1 MPLSSIPGYYSMT
14 HVIRFMMKH
23 RKLLGLAWDV
33 RRTGRGKGPAIT
45 ARQQKRLRDLVEFAR
60 VHSAFYRRLYERV
73 TFPIDDLQNLPRVTK
88 QDLMTNFDDWV
99 TDPAVTRAG
108 LEAFMADKTRVG
120 ELYLGRYAVWTTSG
134 VTGRHGIFVHDR
146 DALRV
151 YATLAM
157 VRGVMVW
164 MTPGEGLTC
173 LRGGERGAT
182 VMRTGGHYVGPAV
195 RGLYRRH
202 YPRLSQS
209 SRAFSVM
216 TSLSELVKELNAFQP
231 EFLVSFPTV
240 LALLANE
247 RRYGRLKI
255 NPLFVVTLAEWLS
268 EVARDQIAAAFNCRV
283 RNAYAASEFMGIA
296 FDCAEG
302 QLHVNADWVIL
313 EPVDARY
320 QPVPP
325 GQASRTVLLT
335 NLVNRVQPI
344 IRYDLGDSI
353 TVSPDPCPCGSP
365 LPAIR
370 VEGRLDEI
378 LSFSPPGGEAVKL
391 PPRALA
397 NVVDGTAG
405 VRCGQIIQTAPGV
418 LTVRLEVTPGSDT
431 AEVWERVTCRM
442 RDYLSAQGLLSVRI
456 EKAQEPPMRDPVS
469 GKFRTVWADLKT
481 EME

>member
-1 MPLSSIPGYYSMT
+1 MT

-23 RKLLGLAWDV
+23 WKLLGLAWDV
-33 RRTGRGKGPAIT
+33 RRTKRGKNSAIR

-73 TFPIDDLQNLPRVTK
+73 AFPIDDLQNLPRVTK
-88 QDLMTNFDDWV
+88 QDLMANFDDWV
-99 TDPAVTRAG
+99 TDPAVTRSG
-108 LEAFMADKTRVG
+108 VEAFMVDKTRVG
-120 ELYLGRYAVWTTSG
+120 DLYLGRYAVWTSSG

-157 VRGVMVW
+157 VRGIMVW
-164 MTPGEGLTC
+164 MTPREGLTC
-173 LRGGERGAT
+173 LRRGDRGVT
-182 VMRTGGHYVGPAV
+182 VIRTGGHYVGPAV

-202 YPRLSQS
+202 YPRLSKNN
-209 SRAFSVM
+209 RAFSVM
-216 TSLSELVKELNAFQP
+216 TPLSELVKELNALQP

-247 RRYGRLKI
+247 QRYGILKI
-255 NPLFVVTLAEWLS
+255 KPLFVATLAEWLS
-268 EVARDQIAAAFNCRV
+268 EAARDQIAAAFNCRV

-296 FDCAEG
+296 FDCSEG
-302 QLHVNADWVIL
+302 QLHVNSDWVIL
-313 EPVDARY
+313 EPVDTQY
-320 QPVPP
+320 EPVPP

-353 TVSPDPCPCGSP
+353 TLSPDPCPCGSV

-378 LSFSPPGGEAVKL
+378 LSFSAPGGEAIKL

-405 VRCGQIIQTAPGV
+405 VRCGQIIQTAPEV
-418 LTVRLEVTPGSDT
+418 LTVRLEVTPGFDS
-431 AEVWERVTCRM
+431 AEVWEMVACRM
-442 RDYLSAQGLLSVRI
+442 RDYLSAQGLPWVRI
-456 EKAQEPPMRDPVS
+456 EKAQEPPLRDPVS
-469 GKFRTVWADLKT
+469 GKFRTVWTELKN
-481 EME
+481 MKR